1 MCECTK
7 GSDDLSYA
15 YTNVAEGA
23 AWRATMWSTVPWP
36 VDETPAFLQLKGF
49 DVKMLAIDMLH
60 CWHLGI
66 GRDLVG
72 SAVKTLVRLRYWPG
86 TSIEKSLGRAT
97 LCLRRWAK
105 QHGLTLACR
114 SLSKSSIGWDQDYP
128 ELRAKGYDCYVI
140 LKWLAEE
147 TSSNPP
153 VGTNAVEQDYLDRI
167 SATIWCANS
176 WLSSL
181 SNAGMFLTEHQQE
194 LKTVIG
200 AHYVSLYVGLAAQ
213 ALAEKKKM
221 WRVRPKLHLFHHRVI
236 ENRPSRLNPVA
247 TCTTTWMDEDFIKKT
262 MKVKRMTHRRK
273 ATVNSL
279 RRWLLAVPHKMAQA
293 LDKLEEVWKSCSKLF
308 EIDFFLG
315 INTKETE
322 AFWTQTTNI

>member
-1 MCECTK
+1 ME
-7 GSDDLSYA
+7 
-15 YTNVAEGA
+15 
-23 AWRATMWSTVPWP
+23 
-36 VDETPAFLQLKGF
+36 DETPAFLQLKGF

-72 SAVKTLVRLRYWPG
+72 SAVKTLVHLRYWPG

-114 SLSKSSIGWDQDYP
+114 SLSKPSIGWDQDYP

-153 VGTNAVEQDYLDRI
+153 VGTNAVQQDYLDRI

-200 AHYVSLYVGLAAQ
+200 AHYVSLYVGLVAQ
-213 ALAEKKKM
+213 ALAEKKKL

-262 MKVKRMTHRRK
+262 MKVKRMTHRSK

-293 LDKLEEVWKSCSKLF
+293 LDKLEGV
-308 EIDFFLG
+308 
-315 INTKETE
+315 
-322 AFWTQTTNI
+322 

>member
-1 MCECTK
+1 MPASSSFCRTWLNQKTMARWVLLCFVIFIFGLRRRCAGCVSAQKAVMT
-7 GSDDLSYA
+7 
-15 YTNVAEGA
+15 
-23 AWRATMWSTVPWP
+23 WATPTPMLLKVLHGEQLCGLQFPWP

-72 SAVKTLVRLRYWPG
+72 SAVKTLVRLRDWPG

-213 ALAEKKKM
+213 ALAEKKKCG
-221 WRVRPKLHLFHHRVI
+221 
-236 ENRPSRLNPVA
+236 ESDQN
-247 TCTTTWMDEDFIKKT
+247 CTSSTT
-262 MKVKRMTHRRK
+262 
-273 ATVNSL
+273 
-279 RRWLLAVPHKMAQA
+279 
-293 LDKLEEVWKSCSKLF
+293 
-308 EIDFFLG
+308 G
-315 INTKETE
+315 
-322 AFWTQTTNI
+322 

>member
-213 ALAEKKKM
+213 ALAEKKKCG
-221 WRVRPKLHLFHHRVI
+221 
-236 ENRPSRLNPVA
+236 ESDQN
-247 TCTTTWMDEDFIKKT
+247 CTSSTT
-262 MKVKRMTHRRK
+262 
-273 ATVNSL
+273 
-279 RRWLLAVPHKMAQA
+279 
-293 LDKLEEVWKSCSKLF
+293 
-308 EIDFFLG
+308 G
-315 INTKETE
+315 
-322 AFWTQTTNI
+322 